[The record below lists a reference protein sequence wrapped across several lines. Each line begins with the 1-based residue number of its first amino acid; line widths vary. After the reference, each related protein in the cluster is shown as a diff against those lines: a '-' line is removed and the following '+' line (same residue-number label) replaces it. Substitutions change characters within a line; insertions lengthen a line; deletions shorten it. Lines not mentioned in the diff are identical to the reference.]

1 MWCEQQPF
9 VHLKIHVRFSSH
21 DMNLAR
27 EFMHAKTCA
36 SKSRVDQQRTRSE
49 FDASM
54 ERKEMATLPSVRA
67 GDQPPLSPS
76 YCNSRQPYLRTHLTY
91 LLRREVCISQLAVC
105 RFPPCGATAQ
115 AVCEGMHEFICM
127 MLWLT
132 RMSRQMCPLL

>member
-1 MWCEQQPF
+1 
-9 VHLKIHVRFSSH
+9 
-21 DMNLAR
+21 MNLAR

-36 SKSRVDQQRTRSE
+36 SKSRVDQQHTRSE

-54 ERKEMATLPSVRA
+54 ERREMATLPSVRA

-76 YCNSRQPYLRTHLTY
+76 YCNSRQPYLRTHSTY
-91 LLRREVCISQLAVC
+91 LLRREVCISRLADVLVGMC
-105 RFPPCGATAQ
+105 WFPTCGAHAQ
-115 AVCEGMHEFICM
+115 AICEGMHEFICM